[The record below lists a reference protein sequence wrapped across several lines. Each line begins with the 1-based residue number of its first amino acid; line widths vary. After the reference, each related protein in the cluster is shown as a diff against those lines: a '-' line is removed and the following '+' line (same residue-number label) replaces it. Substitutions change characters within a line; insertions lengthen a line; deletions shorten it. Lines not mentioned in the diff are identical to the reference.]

1 MLYMYRYKNS
11 EIVLKKVINNSSA
24 NNNLK
29 GELKEENEERTIM
42 LVGATGS
49 GKSTLV
55 DGIVNYVTGVSFD
68 DPFRFTLMHLEKEE
82 QKNDNQVLCFKVY
95 YQYVVIFFIFLLCQ
109 FPNICRKINVEYFLP
124 HLRRRARYI
133 VLPLP
138 LCLSVRQSACLY
150 TISVFLSF
158 RNKISDPLF

>member
-1 MLYMYRYKNS
+1 MYRYKNS

-95 YQYVVIFFIFLLCQ
+95 YQYVVIFLIF
-109 FPNICRKINVEYFLP
+109 F
-124 HLRRRARYI
+124 A
-133 VLPLP
+133 
-138 LCLSVRQSACLY
+138 LS
-150 TISVFLSF
+150 ISQYLS
-158 RNKISDPLF
+158 